1 MFFWGVTTMVC
12 AQGLLTSDKIVVYF
26 LEFSDPLELNG
37 TSKDCFFTVSLVG
50 KEISYTGY
58 QFDIKLPAG
67 MSVTSTDG
75 DLDVLMAN
83 YDNGIYPYTTDRRGN
98 KTFTHSISKAM
109 VDGNVL
115 RVVCTSSESKD
126 LTGEGELFDVYIKAS
141 PYMKPGDVEIKIDNV
156 ILTHNEWSE
165 VDGMNHAISYEPSEP
180 CGGVIE
186 GVSGECNDVPFN
198 VSSTNHWSTCIL
210 PFDVE
215 TPSGV
220 TAYTCMQKDGD
231 KVYLTPAESMEAYTP
246 YVLYSENGF
255 SGTLS
260 GNVDASKYPESGF
273 VCTDGLLYG
282 AIVPQEISQGYVLQN
297 LDGVVKFY
305 KCDEQYTYNV
315 PAGKCWLSP
324 DAGSAKSLAFEIAD
338 PAGIEEVDTEISD
351 ASIYTLDGKKVVT
364 PQPKSIYIK
373 SGKKFISK

>member
-1 MFFWGVTTMVC
+1 MFAN
-12 AQGLLTSDKIVVYF
+12 AQGLPTSDKIVVDF

-37 TSKDCFFTVSLVG
+37 ISENCFFTVSLVG
-50 KEISYTGY
+50 EELSYTGY

-165 VDGMNHAISYEPSEP
+165 EDGMNHAISYKPSEP

-186 GVSGECNDVPFN
+186 GVSGECNNVPFN
-198 VSSTNHWSTCIL
+198 VSSTNKWSTFIL
-210 PFDVE
+210 PFDTVLP
-215 TPSGV
+215 TGV
-220 TAYTCMQKDGD
+220 TAYTCVEKADN
-231 KVYLTPAESMEAYTP
+231 KVYLSEAESMEAYTP
-246 YVLYSENGF
+246 YVLYSENGY

-260 GNVDASKYPESGF
+260 GTVDASKYPDNGF
-273 VCTDGLLYG
+273 VCKDGLLYG
-282 AIVPQEISQGYVLQN
+282 AIVPQQVTEGYVLQN
-297 LDGVVKFY
+297 LSEGVKFY
-305 KCDEQYTYNV
+305 QIKEGDTFV
-315 PAGKCWLSP
+315 IPAGKCWLNPEAS
-324 DAGSAKSLAFEIAD
+324 SAKSLSFEVID
-338 PAGIEEVDTEISD
+338 PTGVEEVDTEISD

-373 SGKKFISK
+373 YGKKFISK